1 MEIMTIREIE
11 ELTIKEVETM
21 REEGK
26 AELLNIKEHDCYLV
40 DLEGYFG
47 YSVLVYKNNNHIHYA
62 NDYQLHHNGKTAEE
76 LKQWYIEILNN
87 KLFTESELM
96 EEVNTYDEYTRK
108 SHYVRNYWIM
118 QFEYVSAFCIGKPDK
133 ELEKAKKELIYCPT
147 CFCYVK
153 DKNIIEKA
161 YRFIEHIEE
170 SFSKAQ
176 NNAEVFRD
184 MIVYELANHEAC
196 ITCDYRDALESLG
209 MKFENLTEEQR
220 RIVKEELNK
229 QIDSYC

>member
-1 MEIMTIREIE
+1 MTIREIE
-11 ELTIKEVETM
+11 ELTIEEVEAI
-21 REEGK
+21 EKEGK
-26 AELLNIKEHDCYLV
+26 AELLNIKEHNCYLV
-40 DLEGYFG
+40 DLGGAFG
-47 YSVLVYKNNNHIHYA
+47 YSVLVFKNNHYIHYA
-62 NDYQLHHNGKTAEE
+62 NDYQLHHSRKTKEE
-76 LKQWYIEILNN
+76 LKQWYIETLNN

-96 EEVNTYDEYTRK
+96 EEVHTYDEYTRK

-118 QFEYVSAFCIGKPDK
+118 QFDYVSAFYIGKPDK

-161 YRFIEHIEE
+161 YRFIEHIEK

-184 MIVYELANHEAC
+184 MISCELANHEAC
-196 ITCDYRDALESLG
+196 ITCDYREALASLG
-209 MKFENLTEEQR
+209 MKFENLTDEQK
-220 RIVKEELNK
+220 RIVKEELKK